1 MNYFV
6 GHNVY
11 FTNLRSLQWS
21 CPQRVVTEKY
31 SFWMRQC
38 LSSQYG
44 ELYHFEM
51 DFADDIIASF
61 DQRIG
66 YDYDMER
73 CQTIEEQWYATSQ
86 PTSLL
91 AGAL

>member
-1 MNYFV
+1 
-6 GHNVY
+6 
-11 FTNLRSLQWS
+11 
-21 CPQRVVTEKY
+21 
-31 SFWMRQC
+31 MRQC

-44 ELYHFEM
+44 ELYYFEM

-73 CQTIEEQWYATSQ
+73 CQSIEEQWYATSL